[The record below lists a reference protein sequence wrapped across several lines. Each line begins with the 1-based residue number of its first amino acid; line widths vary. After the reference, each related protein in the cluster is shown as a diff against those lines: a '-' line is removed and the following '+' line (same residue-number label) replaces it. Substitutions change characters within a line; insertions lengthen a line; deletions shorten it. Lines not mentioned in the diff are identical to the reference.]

1 MAATNITDELI
12 DQIAKEI
19 ADKYNLGDAE
29 VREIGS
35 RLAGDR
41 ASRSKANKEFAR
53 KFMSEHAGTFD
64 RLGS

>member
-19 ADKYNLGDAE
+19 SDKYNLGIDELRE
-29 VREIGS
+29 VGN

-41 ASRSKANKEFAR
+41 SARSEANKEFAR
-53 KFMSEHAGTFD
+53 TFMSEHAGTFD